1 MTKRRSFSLFIMVM
15 TILTGLSG
23 IALSEGTGEVFILQN
38 GKHVEMEYLAGFAQQ
53 QGLDGRKWAIMAS
66 GEHAQMS
73 IKDKRPVFHVKH
85 HPSEFVFAK
94 FEIDTYSGKPVRH
107 IIKQGF
113 LKIGMDDG
121 RQGVLNKH
129 KIDFDYK
136 KEDNGTYTVT
146 PKKPLENGE
155 YAIITETNRGVSYEH
170 SVFDFGVDE

>member
-38 GKHVEMEYLAGFAQQ
+38 GKQVEMEYLAGFAKQ

-66 GEHAQMS
+66 GEHAQMRV
-73 IKDKRPVFHVKH
+73 KDKRPAFHVKH

-94 FEIDTYSGKPVRH
+94 FEIDTYAGKPVRH

-129 KIDFDYK
+129 KVDFDYK
-136 KEDNGTYTVT
+136 KEDNGMYKVT
-146 PKKPLENGE
+146 PKKPLEKGE
-155 YAIITETNRGVSYEH
+155 YAIITETNKGISYEH
-170 SVFDFGVDE
+170 CIYDFGVD

>member
-1 MTKRRSFSLFIMVM
+1 MTKISFSLFIMVM
-15 TILTGLSG
+15 AFLTGLSG

-38 GKHVEMEYLAGFAQQ
+38 GKHVEMEYLVGFSKQL
-53 QGLDGRKWAIMAS
+53 GLDGRKWVIMAG
-66 GEHAQMS
+66 GEHAQVK
-73 IKDKRPVFHVKH
+73 IKDKTPVFYVKR
-85 HPSEFVFAK
+85 HPSEFIFAK
-94 FEIDTYSGKPVRH
+94 FEIDTYAGKPVRH

-136 KEDNGTYTVT
+136 KEDNGMYKVT

-170 SVFDFGVDE
+170 NVFDFGIDE

>member
-1 MTKRRSFSLFIMVM
+1 MIKTRAFFFLIVVM

-38 GKHVEMEYLAGFAQQ
+38 GKQVEMEYLAGFAKQ
-53 QGLDGRKWAIMAS
+53 QGIDGRKWAIMAS
-66 GEHAQMS
+66 GEHAQMR
-73 IKDKRPVFHVKH
+73 IKDKGPAFYVKR

-94 FEIDTYSGKPVRH
+94 FEIDTYAGKPVRH

-136 KEDNGTYTVT
+136 KEDNGMYKVT